1 MEYKEF
7 LKSPLK
13 NKLFGVEK
21 KFLYELNNYL
31 GIPIYLYGSI
41 LRSDYFPDKSDID
54 VAIFAND
61 LSTVLNKLVVFLGV
75 NKSKIKV
82 FKLETNKQNNIIYG
96 YKTNYILNTPC
107 KIFFS
112 ETYKRFEISVY
123 NINDKKDLLKYNIK
137 QLNPS
142 LLTAIQLFIIKYLYY
157 YMYLN
162 NKYYKRIKEH
172 IFNSLKDYNNKITI
186 IASL

>member
-7 LKSPLK
+7 LRTPLK
-13 NKLFGVEK
+13 NKLFGIEK

-31 GIPIYLYGSI
+31 DTPIYLYGSI

-54 VAIFAND
+54 LAIFAND
-61 LSTVLNKLVVFLGV
+61 IPTIIDKLVIFLGI

-82 FKLETNKQNNIIYG
+82 FKFETNKQTIYG
-96 YKTNYILNTPC
+96 YKTNYVLTTPC
-107 KIFFS
+107 KIFFYD
-112 ETYKRFEISVY
+112 TFKRFEISLY
-123 NINDKKDLLKYNIK
+123 NLKDKDELIKNNIK
-137 QLNPS
+137 QMKPPFLIA
-142 LLTAIQLFIIKYLYY
+142 LQLFIIKYLYY

-162 NKYYKRIKEH
+162 NKYYKRIKEN

-186 IASL
+186 VASL